1 MIILAN
7 EDNNE
12 QYGVYRIVREL
23 EDKRPAHGSKV
34 YLMECTVCGAL
45 RELRKID
52 AIKVDSCKHICTGG
66 RRSVKHGTWKNK
78 RIAEIFHG
86 MTYRCYKED
95 SKSYKFYGAKGIK
108 VCDEWLNDP
117 SKFEKWAI
125 ENGYQDDL
133 TIDRIDSN
141 KDYEPSNCRWVPKK
155 LNSQLGGMAGS
166 NYIEVDGVK
175 KSCAEWS
182 SACNVNHN
190 VIGRMVRVYG
200 EEKTIEFIR
209 LRLKTPD
216 RKIEP
221 GFRGWLQLYGLA
233 KNPYNGNRYDK
244 KNKKEQ

>member
-1 MIILAN
+1 MAN

-125 ENGYQDDL
+125 ENGYRDDL

>member
-1 MIILAN
+1 MAN
-7 EDNNE
+7 EDNRE
-12 QYGVYRIVREL
+12 KYGIFYLVHEL
-23 EDKRPAHGSKV
+23 EDKRTHSGTRL
-34 YLMECTVCGAL
+34 YLMECSVCGT
-45 RELRKID
+45 ELELTKAD
-52 AIKVDSCKHICTGG
+52 ARRIGSCRHICADG
-66 RRSVKHGTWKNK
+66 RVFAKRGTWTNR

-141 KDYEPSNCRWVPKK
+141 KDYEPSNCRRVPKK

>member
-1 MIILAN
+1 
-7 EDNNE
+7 
-12 QYGVYRIVREL
+12 
-23 EDKRPAHGSKV
+23 
-34 YLMECTVCGAL
+34 MECTVCGAL

>member
-1 MIILAN
+1 MAN

-209 LRLKTPD
+209 LRLKTAV

-233 KNPYNGNRYDK
+233 ENPYNGNRYDK

>member
-1 MIILAN
+1 MAN

-52 AIKVDSCKHICTGG
+52 AIKVDSCKHICIGG

-141 KDYEPSNCRWVPKK
+141 KDYEPSNCRWVSKK

-175 KSCAEWS
+175 KSCVEWS

>member
-1 MIILAN
+1 MAN

>member
-1 MIILAN
+1 MAN

-52 AIKVDSCKHICTGG
+52 AIKVDSCKHICIGG

>member
-1 MIILAN
+1 MAN

-23 EDKRPAHGSKV
+23 EDKRPVHGSKV

-155 LNSQLGGMAGS
+155 LNSQLGGMAWS